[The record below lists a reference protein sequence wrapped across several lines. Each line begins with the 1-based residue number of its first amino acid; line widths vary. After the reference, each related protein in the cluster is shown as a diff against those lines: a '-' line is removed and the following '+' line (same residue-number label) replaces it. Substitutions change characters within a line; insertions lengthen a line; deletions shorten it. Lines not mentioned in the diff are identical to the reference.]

1 MPTTLTFAEPD
12 LTDVIL
18 EARQLLGDGLS
29 EDERHEPGRI
39 SFGACDPIP
48 LSASD
53 PDLKPDLAAF
63 LTAHTED
70 RFVAVG
76 FTCSFRPADDPI
88 TECRLATRLRR
99 TEPGGTAGDPRVWSV
114 EPEMMY
120 KPIERTVQI
129 ALNAEAKY
137 VLSAGA
143 THTATEK
150 YTVDDCYLISTG
162 KGEAVA
168 EWFFRPTLTVP
179 KLEGMHDVRL
189 VARYPAGIPVTAD
202 VLMSA
207 KVRRRAAGLVP
218 YRAVLPPRLSQIS
231 LG

>member
-1 MPTTLTFAEPD
+1 MPTTITFAEPE
-12 LTDVIL
+12 LTNVVL

-29 EDERHEPGRI
+29 NDEQREPDRV
-39 SFGACDPIP
+39 SFGVCDPIT
-48 LSASD
+48 LSAGN
-53 PDLKPDLAAF
+53 PQLEPDLATF
-63 LTAHTED
+63 LAAHQDD
-70 RFVAVG
+70 RFVAAG

-88 TECRLATRLRR
+88 TECRLAIRLRR
-99 TEPGGTAGDPRVWSV
+99 SEPGRATGDPVVWSV
-114 EPEMMY
+114 EPTMMH
-120 KPIERTVQI
+120 KPIERTVEI
-129 ALNAEAKY
+129 ALTAEAKY

-143 THTATEK
+143 SHNVTEK

-162 KGEAVA
+162 KGESVA
-168 EWFFRPTLTVP
+168 EWFFRPTTTVP

-189 VARYPAGIPVTAD
+189 VARCPVGIPVTAD

-218 YRAVLPPRLSQIS
+218 YRAVLPPQLSQIQ